1 MTPEATAFLAECQA
15 QPTAIRS
22 GGDRW
27 AAFRE
32 LRAMGLVKLIR
43 WGACVWLVRVVEQK
57 R

>member
-22 GGDRW
+22 GDDRW
-27 AAFRE
+27 NAFRE
-32 LRAMGLVKLIR
+32 LRVAGLVKLIR
-43 WGACVWLVRVVEQK
+43 WGACVWVVRPVEQK

>member
-1 MTPEATAFLAECQA
+1 MTPTAQAFLAECRK

-32 LRAMGLVKLIR
+32 LRAAGLVRLVR
-43 WGACVWLVRVVEQK
+43 WGACVWVVRPVEKKQ
-57 R
+57 